1 MSTRRA
7 DEGGS
12 QAEGKGPPPASSDD
26 AEAADEGPHGDT
38 HIARDLEELARAEG
52 RHPPPPDDDELRP
65 DTDEEDEG

>member
-1 MSTRRA
+1 MSTRRG

-12 QAEGKGPPPASSDD
+12 EGEGKGAPPPD
-26 AEAADEGPHGDT
+26 AADEGPHGDT

-65 DTDEEDEG
+65 DTDDEDEG